1 MVFVKIAVASDHAGF
16 ALKKSIV
23 EKLAQENHEVYDLG
37 TFSPDPV
44 GVGPFAQA
52 VAKSILEGKAERGI
66 LVCGTGGGMTVVSNR
81 YPGIR
86 AILCFNEFTAEYAR
100 RHNDANILVL
110 GARTIPE
117 DLALRLV
124 DIFLYTPFEGG
135 KYAERLAYLETVERD
150 VWEILCRR
158 FS

>member
-1 MVFVKIAVASDHAGF
+1 MKIAVASDHAGF

-23 EKLAQENHEVYDLG
+23 EKLVRENHEVYDLG
-37 TFSPDPV
+37 TFSPEPV

-52 VAKSILEGKAERGI
+52 VARSLLEGKAERGI

-100 RHNDANILVL
+100 RHNDANVLVL
-110 GARTIPE
+110 GARTMADE
-117 DLALRLV
+117 LALRLV
-124 DIFLYTPFEGG
+124 DIFLHTPFEGG
-135 KYAERLAYLETVERD
+135 KYAERLAYLDVVERE
-150 VWEILCRR
+150 VWEILKKR